1 MSKIT
6 YTITETNKP
15 SEKAL
20 NDFHEVLYNLIT
32 KVSTEEEITSQAPY
46 IVA

>member
-6 YTITETNKP
+6 FTITETNQP

-20 NDFHEVLYNLIT
+20 DDFHEVLYNLIT
-32 KVSTEEEITSQAPY
+32 KVSTEEETTYQTPS